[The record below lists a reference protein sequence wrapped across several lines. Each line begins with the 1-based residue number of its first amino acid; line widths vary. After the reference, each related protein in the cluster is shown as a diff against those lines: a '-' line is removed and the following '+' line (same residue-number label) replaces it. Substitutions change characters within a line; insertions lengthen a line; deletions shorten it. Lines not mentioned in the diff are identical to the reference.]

1 MNRKISTLLTAGLL
15 ATSALCSSAWAQ
27 GVDPKPITI
36 NGIELKAVD
45 DPAKDKA
52 WATGPYFVI
61 ADVDNDGEASENDI
75 LLKVVA
81 TDEGETLTYSG
92 VKLVAGDQ
100 TLDLDETAW
109 NFNEDAQVN
118 ALGEPEY
125 LYSLQSI
132 GTGKFLT
139 AAKNGVIKTLAAES
153 THDATKSQYALFTTK
168 DNDKSTQ
175 FAQNGNL
182 FLYVGEAV
190 TNALNI
196 TDGTISSVVGSE
208 ATSKLILCKL
218 KTKTLDN
225 LEVAALNDV
234 MGGEGFN
241 LDFTSG
247 NKYPWKNDSLT
258 GLNLK
263 AFYVDAPGID
273 LGNSMAIPAGVYLA
287 TAYPEELNGTN
298 VKIANA
304 ELFNQCTFLAIDPK
318 GNYDINKADRA
329 AGIGYELKTVQGS
342 EMNFFAGLP
351 ASDNYSAGDEVF
363 VGNACFS
370 IEVPDPMT
378 APETYNIKVANMHVF
393 VSANKNPTEKHEAKN
408 GYIGLVT
415 DQLVNYLV
423 TNTSGLN
430 FATTNSTLMDGD
442 DLATLLQKADAPSIY
457 TIQFV
462 SGEKKENESEYLQ
475 YLTAIKGASAFDL
488 ASTVE
493 YNEADPMYQFVVTA
507 IDKTNKTITFT
518 NRQTKTDLT
527 VSLYENAEGV
537 YTVYPAATTNVYVEY
552 VDTDDKNEEVKF
564 EAVDLA
570 NTKIVLTPYT
580 VEDKFAT
587 FVNRTDAMGLVQFEL
602 AKNSVSG
609 TAFYLGGTKDDD
621 GKLQEDEILAYVDA
635 DDMTQFELVKSEKPV
650 NVLNK
655 YIYLKDTRILTSTA
669 KDTVAYYTY
678 AVKAFDAEIDN
689 YYLTY
694 TTKGSITYKLAEKNS
709 LAAADKFIIK
719 ENMDGSIS
727 LIKDASNAL
736 STYGVNYAESA
747 DPKENEEAAW
757 AAKANYDLAAKIST
771 SLKTFMVEE
780 TPAVSL
786 EAVPQHISIEV
797 ARGGFMTMD
806 ENKDARLAITS
817 EAGEDLT
824 FWVDTV
830 HSDRNIPSFYII
842 KGGNFLYNSTDSA
855 TYYAA
860 RKNYRFNMENQAD
873 GAAKLI
879 FKAGE
884 LVSSDTLSTTVDGKQ
899 VLVAEKDNAP
909 KKIKG
914 NLANFQYQII
924 LDETGGDE
932 YVIRQGG
939 QYVSQYNNYFY
950 MNADKKKAV
959 RFLIESQSAPTAN
972 EGVEVSEVKVI
983 AGNGNVQIAGAAG
996 KKVVISNILGQ
1007 VVANTVISSDN
1018 ATIAAPAGVVVVAV
1032 EGEAAVKA
1040 IVK

>member
-27 GVDPKPITI
+27 GTPDPITI
-36 NGIELKAVD
+36 NGIELGAVA
-45 DPAKDKA
+45 DPATDKA

-61 ADVDNDGEASENDI
+61 ADVDGDGEASASDV

-81 TDEGETLTYSG
+81 SADGETLSYSG
-92 VKLVAGDQ
+92 VALKAGDQ
-100 TLDLDETAW
+100 SFDLEETAW
-109 NFNEDAQVN
+109 TFNESAQVD
-118 ALGEPEY
+118 ALGKTEY

-139 AAKNGVIKTLAAES
+139 AAKAGTIITEAAKS

-168 DNDKSTQ
+168 DNDKSAQ
-175 FAQNGNL
+175 FAQKGNL
-182 FLYVGEAV
+182 FLYVGETV

-196 TDGTISSVVGSE
+196 TEGEISSVIGST

-241 LDFTSG
+241 LDFG
-247 NKYPWKNDSLT
+247 VNNKYPWKNDSLT

-263 AFYVDAPGID
+263 AFYVDAPID

-287 TAYPEELNGTN
+287 TAYPEELNGTDAE
-298 VKIANA
+298 IADA

-342 EMNFFAGLP
+342 EMNFFTGVRT
-351 ASDNYSAGDEVF
+351 SDNYSAGDEVF
-363 VGNACFS
+363 VGNACYS

-378 APETYNIKVANMHVF
+378 APETYNIKVADMHVF
-393 VSANKNPTEKHEAKN
+393 VSADKNPTEKHEAKN
-408 GYIGLVT
+408 GYIGVVT
-415 DQLVNYLV
+415 DQLMNYLV

-442 DLATLLQKADAPSIY
+442 DLAELLQKADAPSIY

-475 YLTAIKGASAFDL
+475 YLTAKKQLNAFAL

-493 YNEADPMYQFVVTA
+493 YDEADPMYQFVVTA
-507 IDKTNKTITFT
+507 IDKTNKTISFT
-518 NRQTKTDLT
+518 NRQTQTTLT
-527 VSLYENAEGV
+527 ASLYENAEGV
-537 YTVYPAATTNVYVEY
+537 YTVYPAATTKVFVEY
-552 VDTDDKNEEVKF
+552 VDGNDKNEKVTFKS
-564 EAVDLA
+564 VDLA

-609 TAFYLGGTKDDD
+609 TAFYLGGTKNDD
-621 GKLQEDEILAYVDA
+621 GELQKDKEILAYVDA
-635 DDMTQFELVKSEKPV
+635 DDMTQFELVKSEKPST
-650 NVLNK
+650 VLNK
-655 YIYLKDTRILTSTA
+655 YIYLKDTRILTSVA

-678 AVKAFDAEIDN
+678 AIKAFDAEIDN
-689 YYLTY
+689 YYLTLA
-694 TTKGSITYKLAEKNS
+694 GGPAYKYNLAQKS

-727 LIKDASNAL
+727 LIKADVNAL
-736 STYGVNYAESA
+736 TTYNVNYASSA
-747 DPKENEEAAW
+747 DPKENEKAAW
-757 AAKANYDLAAKIST
+757 AAKENYGLALKSNAT
-771 SLKTFMVEE
+771 LKTFMVEE

-786 EAVPQHISIEV
+786 EAVPQHISIAV

-873 GAAKLI
+873 GEAKLI

-914 NLANFQYQII
+914 NLAKFQYQII

-932 YVIRQGG
+932 YVIRQGNK
-939 QYVSQYNNYFY
+939 YVSQFNNYFY
-950 MNADKKKAV
+950 MDQDKKKAV

-996 KKVVISNILGQ
+996 KKVVISNVLGQ
-1007 VVANTVISSDN
+1007 VIANTVVTSDN
-1018 ATIAAPAGVVVVAV
+1018 ATIAAPAGIVVVAV
-1032 EGEAAVKA
+1032 EGEAAIKA